1 MEKERK
7 TSSVNVAV
15 SDVGAWGMNIISS
28 VGIIMANKQLMSPS
42 GFAFA
47 FGQFLFRFF
56 FSFLLLFVLIYYH
69 IRFNNLLKLVNFS
82 LALPKL

>member
-1 MEKERK
+1 MEKERNS
-7 TSSVNVAV
+7 SSVNVVV

-47 FGQFLFRFF
+47 FGQFLFLFF

-69 IRFNNLLKLVNFS
+69 IRFNNLLEPVNFS